1 LNAIREKEKKY
12 KGKKKFNV
20 DDYMKKL
27 TDLLYDYEHWFE
39 IKNARK
45 VVKKRKNVIKIE

>member
-1 LNAIREKEKKY
+1 
-12 KGKKKFNV
+12 
-20 DDYMKKL
+20 MKKL

-45 VVKKRKNVIKIE
+45 VVKKEKM

>member
-1 LNAIREKEKKY
+1 
-12 KGKKKFNV
+12 
-20 DDYMKKL
+20 MKTL

-45 VVKKRKNVIKIE
+45 VVKKRKNVIKME